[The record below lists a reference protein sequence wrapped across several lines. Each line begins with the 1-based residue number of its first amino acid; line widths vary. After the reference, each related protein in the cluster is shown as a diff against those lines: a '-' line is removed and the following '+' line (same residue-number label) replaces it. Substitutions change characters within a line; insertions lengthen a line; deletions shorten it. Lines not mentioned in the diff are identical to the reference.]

1 MKTSAPKLRRDLYY
15 RVALPLSFAIA
26 FLVSTSTLQAQG
38 SSTRVESFSLQPG
51 GEVRVEN
58 SRGSTRVDAWDGQT
72 VRVTAEKKTPTGG
85 ALEAGELVLMGVGN
99 TVFIQ
104 CKQGSASGRIDLT
117 ISVPRG
123 SRLEVTGGAWPVEI
137 GGSLAGAIV
146 ETTSGNIGY
155 RLPGLDDAR
164 VALQS
169 TQGIVKSTLALADSE
184 RDGTH
189 GLRGRIGEGLADI
202 ALNSQSGNITLAP
215 GANSAALARN
225 ANMPRGA
232 NTPTVRQASDNS
244 KLSRVADFDRP
255 PLTSP
260 QANRAA
266 AGPPNDAQDD
276 QASNVDSEADSLS
289 GAPSSSRL
297 PRAGTP
303 APSGNGSVVFAGS
316 DVADQSTSRTQ
327 GSKLE
332 RNRQQ
337 KDSSSGNSG
346 LRVKIIPGSIPSST
360 NSSGSVYDQQD
371 DQDTDASANN
381 PPGSQ
386 SSSRN
391 QPSRSQSM
399 PGLPSG
405 GGTAVFAGSDVSDD
419 NASTAKLGP
428 LERERKNRIMQG
440 GDSGLRVRII
450 PANQPLGASTNSD
463 SSIYPQVGDPD
474 DSQISDQAPP
484 KSKGARNKSGS
495 SRNDDY
501 GSMNGAQNSRSTYDS
516 QNGRQDSRRESD
528 RNDSDEIASANTRT
542 AAPPIL
548 RRESPELS
556 SDETTAPRP
565 ARGAGANDDAIV
577 LKSALVNLNV
587 SVTNR
592 SGLAFGNLKKE
603 DFRVAENGAAQK
615 IEFFA
620 PTTAPFNLVL
630 LLDLSGSIQDKLDV
644 VKSAALRF
652 LDVIEPQDRVA
663 VVTFTDQVR
672 VVSQLT
678 ADRSELKQRIMA
690 IRRPQGGTAFYEAL
704 WFSLVDTLGNSRGQ
718 RNAIVVM
725 TDGVDSS
732 LDRYNPAPTRV
743 SFNQLA
749 HRLEESDT
757 LVFPIY
763 LDTEYEEVFERG
775 NSTSEAY
782 AIGRDQLDRIAE
794 LSGARL
800 FKAEKASDLAGV
812 YKQVA
817 AAIRTMYS
825 VGYYPTNPE
834 KDGTY
839 RRVRVTVDKPD
850 AAVRTRKGYY
860 AK

>member
-1 MKTSAPKLRRDLYY
+1 MKSSAPKLRRGLSY
-15 RVALPLSFAIA
+15 RVALPLFFAIA
-26 FLVSTSTLQAQG
+26 FLVSTNTLQAQG
-38 SSTRVESFSLQPG
+38 TSTRVESFSLQPG

-58 SRGSTRVDAWDGQT
+58 SRGSTRVDACDGQT
-72 VRVTAEKKTPTGG
+72 VRVTAEKKTPAGV
-85 ALEAGELVLMGVGN
+85 ALEAGELVLMGMGN

-104 CKQGSASGRIDLT
+104 CKQGSTSARIDLT

-137 GGSLAGAIV
+137 GGSLGGAIV

-155 RLPGLDDAR
+155 RLPSLDDAR
-164 VALQS
+164 VAMQS

-225 ANMPRGA
+225 ANMPRGTNA
-232 NTPTVRQASDNS
+232 PAMRQTSDNS
-244 KLSRVADFDRP
+244 KPSRVTDFDRP
-255 PLTSP
+255 PLTS
-260 QANRAA
+260 QQGNRTAA
-266 AGPPNDAQDD
+266 DARNDAQDD
-276 QASNVDSEADSLS
+276 QASNVDSEADSVS
-289 GAPSSSRL
+289 GAPSNGL
-297 PRAGTP
+297 PRAGYP

-316 DVADQSTSRTQ
+316 DVAGQSTSRTQ

-332 RNRQQ
+332 RNRQS

-346 LRVKIIPGSIPSST
+346 LRVRIIPGSIPSSA
-360 NSSGSVYDQQD
+360 NSSGSIYDQQD
-371 DQDTDASANN
+371 DQDTDASASN
-381 PPGSQ
+381 PPYSQ
-386 SSSRN
+386 PSSRN
-391 QPSRSQSM
+391 QPSRSQAV
-399 PGLPSG
+399 PGSSSG
-405 GGTAVFAGSDVSDD
+405 GGRAVFAGSDVSDD

-428 LERERKNRIMQG
+428 LERERKNKIMRG

-450 PANQPLGASTNSD
+450 PADQPLGAPANSD
-463 SSIYPQVGDPD
+463 SSIYPQAGDPD
-474 DSQISDQAPP
+474 DSQIGDQAPP
-484 KSKGARNKSGS
+484 KSKS
-495 SRNDDY
+495 SRNRSQSSRTDDY
-501 GSMNGAQNSRSTYDS
+501 GSTSGARNSRSTYDP
-516 QNGRQDSRRESD
+516 QTGRQGSKGESEG
-528 RNDSDEIASANTRT
+528 NDSDEIASANTRA

-556 SDETTAPRP
+556 GDEATDRRP
-565 ARGAGANDDAIV
+565 AGGASAADDAIV

-592 SGLAFGNLKKE
+592 SGAAFGNLKKE
-603 DFRVAENGAAQK
+603 DFRVAENGDNQK

-630 LLDLSGSIQDKLDV
+630 LLDLSGSIQDKLEI

-704 WFSLVDTLGNSRGQ
+704 WFSLVDTLRNSRGQ

-794 LSGARL
+794 VSGARL

>member
-1 MKTSAPKLRRDLYY
+1 MKSSAPKLRRDLSY
-15 RVALPLSFAIA
+15 RVALPLLFAIA

-38 SSTRVESFSLQPG
+38 TSTRVESFALQPG

-58 SRGSTRVDAWDGQT
+58 SRGSTRVDACDGQT
-72 VRVTAEKKTPTGG
+72 VRVTAEKKTPAGG
-85 ALEAGELVLMGVGN
+85 ALEAGDLVLMGMGN

-104 CKQGSASGRIDLT
+104 CKQGSTSGRIDLT

-155 RLPGLDDAR
+155 RLPSLDDAR
-164 VALQS
+164 VAIRS

-215 GANSAALARN
+215 GANSTALARN
-225 ANMPRGA
+225 ANMPRGE

-244 KLSRVADFDRP
+244 KASRVADFDRP

-260 QANRAA
+260 RANRT
-266 AGPPNDAQDD
+266 AGDPRNDAQDD
-276 QASNVDSEADSLS
+276 QASNVDSGGDGIS
-289 GAPSSSRL
+289 GAPSNGRL
-297 PRAGTP
+297 PRAGYP

-316 DVADQSTSRTQ
+316 DVADQSTSSTQ

-332 RNRQQ
+332 RNRQS
-337 KDSSSGNSG
+337 KDSNSGNAG
-346 LRVKIIPGSIPSST
+346 LRVRIIPGSIPSST
-360 NSSGSVYDQQD
+360 NAGGSVYDQQD
-371 DQDTDASANN
+371 DPDTDASASNA
-381 PPGSQ
+381 PYSQ
-386 SSSRN
+386 PSSRN
-391 QPSRSQSM
+391 QSSRNQTM
-399 PGLPSG
+399 PGASSG

-428 LERERKNRIMQG
+428 LERERKNKSMRG

-450 PANQPLGASTNSD
+450 PANQPLGASANSD
-463 SSIYPQVGDPD
+463 SSIYPQAGDPD
-474 DSQISDQAPP
+474 DSQIDDQAPP
-484 KSKGARNKSGS
+484 KSKASRNKSGS
-495 SRNDDY
+495 SRTDDY
-501 GSMNGAQNSRSTYDS
+501 GSINGAQNSRSNYDPQS
-516 QNGRQDSRRESD
+516 GRQDSRAASD
-528 RNDSDEIASANTRT
+528 GNDSDEIASANTR
-542 AAPPIL
+542 APAPPTL

-556 SDETTAPRP
+556 SDETTDPRP
-565 ARGAGANDDAIV
+565 AKGASAGDDAIV

-592 SGLAFGNLKKE
+592 SGAAFGNLKKE
-603 DFRVAENGAAQK
+603 NFQVAENGNNQK

-630 LLDLSGSIQDKLDV
+630 LLDLSGSIQDKLEV

-704 WFSLVDTLGNSRGQ
+704 WFSLVDTLRNSRGQ

-794 LSGARL
+794 VSGARL

>member
-1 MKTSAPKLRRDLYY
+1 MKSSAPKLRRDLSY
-15 RVALPLSFAIA
+15 RVALPLFFAIA
-26 FLVSTSTLQAQG
+26 FLVSTSTLQAQR

-58 SRGSTRVDAWDGQT
+58 SRGSTRVDACDGQI

-85 ALEAGELVLMGVGN
+85 ALEAGELVLMGMGN

-104 CKQGSASGRIDLT
+104 CKQGSTSVRIDLT

-155 RLPGLDDAR
+155 RLPSLDDAR
-164 VALQS
+164 VAMQS

-215 GANSAALARN
+215 GANSALARN
-225 ANMPRGA
+225 PNMPRGA

-244 KLSRVADFDRP
+244 KPPRVADFDRP
-255 PLTSP
+255 PLASTHS
-260 QANRAA
+260 NRTAA
-266 AGPPNDAQDD
+266 DPRNDAQDD
-276 QASNVDSEADSLS
+276 QASNVDSEADGSS
-289 GAPSSSRL
+289 GAPSNGRL
-297 PRAGTP
+297 PRAGY
-303 APSGNGSVVFAGS
+303 SGNGSVVFAGS

-332 RNRQQ
+332 RNRQS
-337 KDSSSGNSG
+337 KESSGGNSG
-346 LRVKIIPGSIPSST
+346 LRVRIIPGSIPSSS
-360 NSSGSVYDQQD
+360 NSTGSVYDQQD
-371 DQDTDASANN
+371 GQDTDASASN
-381 PPGSQ
+381 PPYSQ
-386 SSSRN
+386 PSSRN
-391 QPSRSQSM
+391 QPSRSQTVPSSS
-399 PGLPSG
+399 SG

-419 NASTAKLGP
+419 SASAAKLGP
-428 LERERKNRIMQG
+428 LERERKNKVMRG

-450 PANQPLGASTNSD
+450 PANQPLGASANSD
-463 SSIYPQVGDPD
+463 SSIYPQAGDQD
-474 DSQISDQAPP
+474 DSQIGDQAPP
-484 KSKGARNKSGS
+484 KSKGSRNRSQS
-495 SRNDDY
+495 SRTDDY
-501 GSMNGAQNSRSTYDS
+501 GSTNREQNSRSTYDPWS
-516 QNGRQDSRRESD
+516 GRQDSKRESD
-528 RNDSDEIASANTRT
+528 RNDPDEITSANTRT
-542 AAPPIL
+542 AAPPTL

-556 SDETTAPRP
+556 SDETTDPRP
-565 ARGAGANDDAIV
+565 ATGASANGDAIV

-592 SGLAFGNLKKE
+592 SGAAFGNLKKE
-603 DFRVAENGAAQK
+603 NFRVAENGDNQK

-630 LLDLSGSIQDKLDV
+630 LLDLSGSIQDKLEV
-644 VKSAALRF
+644 VKSAALHF

-704 WFSLVDTLGNSRGQ
+704 WFSLVDTLRNSRGQ

-794 LSGARL
+794 VSGARL

>member
-1 MKTSAPKLRRDLYY
+1 MKSSAPKLRRDLSY
-15 RVALPLSFAIA
+15 RVALPLFFAIA

-58 SRGSTRVDAWDGQT
+58 SRGSTRVDACDGQT

-85 ALEAGELVLMGVGN
+85 ALEAGELVLMGMGN

-104 CKQGSASGRIDLT
+104 CKQGSTSVRIDLT

-155 RLPGLDDAR
+155 RLPSLDDAR
-164 VALQS
+164 VAMQS

-215 GANSAALARN
+215 GANSALARN

-232 NTPTVRQASDNS
+232 NTPTVRQASDSS
-244 KLSRVADFDRP
+244 KPPRVADFDRP
-255 PLTSP
+255 PLASTHS
-260 QANRAA
+260 NRTAA
-266 AGPPNDAQDD
+266 DPRNDAQDD
-276 QASNVDSEADSLS
+276 QASNVDSEADGSS
-289 GAPSSSRL
+289 GAPSNGRL
-297 PRAGTP
+297 PRAGY
-303 APSGNGSVVFAGS
+303 SGNGSVVFAGS

-332 RNRQQ
+332 RNRQS

-346 LRVKIIPGSIPSST
+346 LRVRIIPGSIPSSS
-360 NSSGSVYDQQD
+360 NASGSVYDQQD
-371 DQDTDASANN
+371 DQDTDASASN
-381 PPGSQ
+381 PPYSQ
-386 SSSRN
+386 PSSRN
-391 QPSRSQSM
+391 QPSRSQAV
-399 PGLPSG
+399 PGSSSG
-405 GGTAVFAGSDVSDD
+405 GGTAGFAGSDVSDD
-419 NASTAKLGP
+419 GASTAKLGP
-428 LERERKNRIMQG
+428 LERERKNKIMRG

-450 PANQPLGASTNSD
+450 PANQPLGASANSD
-463 SSIYPQVGDPD
+463 SSIYPQAGDAD
-474 DSQISDQAPP
+474 DSQVGDQAPP
-484 KSKGARNKSGS
+484 KSKGSRNRSQS
-495 SRNDDY
+495 SRTDDY
-501 GSMNGAQNSRSTYDS
+501 GSMNREQNSRSTYDPWS
-516 QNGRQDSRRESD
+516 GRQDSKGESD
-528 RNDSDEIASANTRT
+528 RNDPDEIASANTRS
-542 AAPPIL
+542 AAPPTL

-556 SDETTAPRP
+556 SDETTDPRP
-565 ARGAGANDDAIV
+565 ARGASANDDAIV

-592 SGLAFGNLKKE
+592 SGAAFGNLKKE
-603 DFRVAENGAAQK
+603 NFRVAENGDNQK

-630 LLDLSGSIQDKLDV
+630 LLDLSGSIQDKLEV

-704 WFSLVDTLGNSRGQ
+704 WFSLVDTLRNSRGQ

-794 LSGARL
+794 VSGARL